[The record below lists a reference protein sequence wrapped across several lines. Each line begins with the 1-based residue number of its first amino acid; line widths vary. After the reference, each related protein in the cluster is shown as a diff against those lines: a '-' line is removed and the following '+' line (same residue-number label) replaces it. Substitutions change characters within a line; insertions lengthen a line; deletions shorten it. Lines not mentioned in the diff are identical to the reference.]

1 MKFCFVLYSF
11 IRIFALGYLKIGEVK
26 KRKLFCEISPFTYRL
41 SMEKEILKRRIR
53 DFFRNT
59 HFAKKRVATSLP
71 VLVYRHNSLIRRR
84 LGNVNMQL
92 QENKATNLAL
102 AVVHIDG
109 LLIRP
114 GETFSVWK
122 LIGRTSKQKGYKEG
136 LTITKGQPTQ
146 GIGGGLCQ
154 LSNLIHW
161 MVLHSELTITEHHH
175 HDGID
180 LFPDF
185 GRQIPFGTG
194 TSISY
199 NYIDYRVRNDT
210 TNTYQ
215 LRLRVDEEYLRGELR
230 AIEHQPHSFH
240 IHAENE
246 HFSREGGVVY
256 RNGEVW
262 RDVIDCVTGR
272 CVDSQ
277 LIRTNHAT
285 VMYNY
290 SLS

>member
-1 MKFCFVLYSF
+1 M
-11 IRIFALGYLKIGEVK
+11 A
-26 KRKLFCEISPFTYRL
+26 RKLFCEISPFTYRL
-41 SMEKEILKRRIR
+41 SMEKEILKRHLKDLIHKT
-53 DFFRNT
+53 DFAR
-59 HFAKKRVATSLP
+59 KREESPLP
-71 VLVYRHNSLIRRR
+71 VLIYKHNSLIRRR

-102 AVVHIDG
+102 AVTHIDG

-122 LIGRTSKQKGYKEG
+122 LIGRTTKRKGYKEG
-136 LTITKGQPTQ
+136 LTIAKGQPSQ
-146 GIGGGLCQ
+146 GIGGGMCQ

-161 MVLHSELTITEHHH
+161 MVLHSDLTITEHHH
-175 HDGID
+175 HDGLD

-199 NYIDYRVRNDT
+199 NYIDYRVKNETD
-210 TNTYQ
+210 NTYQ
-215 LRLRVDEEYLRGELR
+215 LRLKVDDEYLCGELR
-230 AIEHQPHSFH
+230 AQEPLPHTFH

-246 HFSREGGVVY
+246 NFVREGDIVY
-256 RNGEVW
+256 RNGQVF
-262 RDVIDCVTGR
+262 RDIIDRNTGQ

-277 LIRTNHAT
+277 LIRTNHAR
-285 VMYNY
+285 VMYDINV
-290 SLS
+290 